1 MKSMHGQPP
10 QSAELAKGLNGTA
23 AEPDTDG
30 VATSGLRT
38 LAPAETADLLHRLR
52 TNVASVLLGK
62 PDLIQLSLVGLLAEG
77 HLLLEDVPGV
87 GKTLLGKALARS
99 LDCTF
104 HRLQFTPDLL
114 PSDVLGT
121 SIFHQPTGAFVFQP
135 GPIFAQIV
143 LADEINRATP
153 RTQSALLEAMS
164 ERQVSIDGQTRMLGP
179 PFLVLATQ
187 NPFEFEGTYP
197 LPESQ
202 LDRFLM
208 RLHVGYPDRA
218 AERDILTQ
226 HRAGEPVESMH
237 AVLKADDVLALQA
250 RVRQIRVESILA
262 DYILD
267 LIHATRSHPEVTL
280 GASTRA
286 GLALYRATQAL
297 ALVEGRDYAIP
308 DDVKRLAPAVLTHRI
323 LTRGFRQ
330 SSRDDTAAAVLREI
344 LDQTFVPK

>member
-1 MKSMHGQPP
+1 MKSLHGQPP
-10 QSAELAKGLNGTA
+10 QSAELAKGLNGMA
-23 AEPDTDG
+23 AEPESDG

-38 LAPAETADLLHRLR
+38 LAPAETAELLQRLR

-62 PDLIQLSLVGLLAEG
+62 PDLIQLSLVALLAEG

-208 RLHVGYPDRA
+208 RLHVGYPDRG

-226 HRAGEPVESMH
+226 HRAGEPVETLH

-250 RVRQIRVESILA
+250 RVRQIRVEPILA

-267 LIHATRSHPEVTL
+267 LVHATRSHPEVTL

-344 LDQTFVPK
+344 LDQTVVPR